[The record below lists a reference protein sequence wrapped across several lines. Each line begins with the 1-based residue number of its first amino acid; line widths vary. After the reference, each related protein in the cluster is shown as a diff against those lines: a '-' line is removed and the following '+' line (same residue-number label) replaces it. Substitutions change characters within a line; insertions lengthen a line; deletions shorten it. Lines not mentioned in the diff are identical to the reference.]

1 MKDTELGMILISA
14 GMVNSWFQMMNP
26 LLTGLFYIG
35 SIVWLAVQ
43 IYFKIKN
50 RKK

>member
-1 MKDTELGMILISA
+1 MKDTELGMVLISA
-14 GMVNSWFQMMNP
+14 GMINSWFQMMNP

-43 IYFKIKN
+43 IYYKLKN
-50 RKK
+50 KK

>member
-1 MKDTELGMILISA
+1 MKDTQLGVILISA
-14 GMVNSWFQMMNP
+14 GMVNSWFEMMNP

-35 SIVWLAVQ
+35 SIVWLTVQ